1 MPIMVT
7 VTAATVRPAFT
18 IPLLSL
24 VPTKNRI
31 GQQQDKS
38 CACPIT
44 SQNTSF
50 LIRKYYVFREVE
62 GKLPPEYR
70 VGAKHLEP
78 ARVSSNE
85 PIVANRKVIAGSN
98 RSFGIVFAAAF
109 AIYALWPLVS
119 GGEPR
124 LWAGGVAA
132 AFALAAFARPQ
143 LLTPLN
149 RLWFR
154 FGLVLHHM
162 VNPIVMGL
170 IFFAAVVPVGVVMR
184 MLGKDLL
191 RLRRDPKPKATGSR
205 ASRRVREPGSMTRQF

>member
-1 MPIMVT
+1 M
-7 VTAATVRPAFT
+7 
-18 IPLLSL
+18 
-24 VPTKNRI
+24 
-31 GQQQDKS
+31 
-38 CACPIT
+38 
-44 SQNTSF
+44 
-50 LIRKYYVFREVE
+50 
-62 GKLPPEYR
+62 
-70 VGAKHLEP
+70 
-78 ARVSSNE
+78 SSNE
-85 PIVANRKVIAGSN
+85 PIVANRKVVAGSN

-124 LWAGGVAA
+124 LWAGGIAG

-154 FGLVLHHM
+154 FGLVLHHV

-184 MLGKDLL
+184 MLGKDVL
-191 RLRRDPKPKATGSR
+191 RLRRDQNAESYWIAREPPGP
-205 ASRRVREPGSMTRQF
+205 EPGSMSRQF